1 MATKRI
7 SDAMEKALNAQMT
20 QEAWQAQVYL
30 SYAAWAE
37 ENHYAGI
44 SDFLYKHAHEER
56 EHMFKIL
63 KFIINRGGKVKVDA
77 IKAAPANHKD
87 LGDCLK
93 KLLGHEVDNSKLIDQ
108 LTDLAHKEK
117 DWAALNFAQWFVKEQ
132 VEEETLFGNLLD
144 KYVLATT
151 KKEGNANLYEFDRD
165 VANAPQETTIPQ
177 EEKF

>member
-7 SDAMEKALNAQMT
+7 SAAMEKALNAQMT
-20 QEAWQAQVYL
+20 REAWQAQVYL

-37 ENHYAGI
+37 ASHFAGV

-63 KFIINRGGKVKVDA
+63 KYILNRGGKVQVTA
-77 IKAAPANHKD
+77 IDAAPADPKD

-93 KLLGHEVDNSKLIDQ
+93 KLMDHEVQNSKHIDK
-108 LTDLAHKEK
+108 LADMAQKER
-117 DWAALNFAQWFVKEQ
+117 DWASLNFAQWFVKEQ
-132 VEEETLFGNLLD
+132 VEEETLVSNLHDL
-144 KYVLATT
+144 YVLATT
-151 KKEGNANLYEFDRD
+151 KRDNNVNLYELDKD
-165 VANAPQETTIPQ
+165 IAKASQEATIPQ

>member
-1 MATKRI
+1 
-7 SDAMEKALNAQMT
+7 MEKALNAQMT

-30 SYAAWAE
+30 AFACWAE

-56 EHMFKIL
+56 EHMFKII
-63 KFIINRGGKVKVDA
+63 KYIINRGGKVKVEA
-77 IKAAPANHKD
+77 IKAAPADPKD

-93 KLLGHEVDNSKLIDQ
+93 KLLQHEVDNSRMIDG
-108 LTDLAHKEK
+108 LADLAQKEK
-117 DWAALNFAQWFVKEQ
+117 DWASLNFAQWFVKEQ
-132 VEEETLFGNLLD
+132 VEEETLFSNMLD

-151 KKEGNANLYEFDRD
+151 KRENNTNLYEFDRD
-165 VANAPQETTIPQ
+165 VAGASQEAPIPQ

>member
-7 SDAMEKALNAQMT
+7 SAAMEKALNAQMT

-37 ENHYAGI
+37 ENNFGGI

-56 EHMFKIL
+56 EHMFKII

-77 IKAAPANHKD
+77 IKAAPADPKD

-93 KLLGHEVDNSKLIDQ
+93 KLLQHEVDNSKMIDG
-108 LTDLAHKEK
+108 LADLAHKEK
-117 DWAALNFAQWFVKEQ
+117 DWASLNFAQWFVKEQ
-132 VEEETLFGNLLD
+132 VEEETLFSNLLD
-144 KYVLATT
+144 KYTLATS
-151 KKEGNANLYEFDRD
+151 KKEGNVNLYDLD
-165 VANAPQETTIPQ
+165 KDIAKASQEAAIPQ

>member
-1 MATKRI
+1 
-7 SDAMEKALNAQMT
+7 MERSLNAQMT

-44 SDFLYKHAHEER
+44 AEFLYKHSHEER

-77 IKAAPANHKD
+77 IKAAPANPSD

-93 KLLGHEVDNSKLIDQ
+93 KLLQHEVDNSHMIYTLA
-108 LTDLAHKEK
+108 DLAHKER

-132 VEEETLFGNLLD
+132 VEEETLFSSMLD
-144 KYVLATT
+144 KYTLATA
-151 KKEGNANLYEFDRD
+151 KKEGNANLYALDRD
-165 VANAPQETTIPQ
+165 IAGASQEAEIPQ
-177 EEKF
+177 EETM

>member
-7 SDAMEKALNAQMT
+7 SASMEKALNAQMT

-30 SYAAWAE
+30 SYGAWAE
-37 ENHYAGI
+37 GAHYAGT

-63 KFIINRGGKVKVDA
+63 KYILNRGGKVKVDA
-77 IKAAPANHKD
+77 IQAAPADPKD

-93 KLLGHEVDNSKLIDQ
+93 KLLQHEVENSKLIDN
-108 LTDLAHKEK
+108 LADLAHKER
-117 DWAALNFAQWFVKEQ
+117 DWATLNFAQWFVKEQ
-132 VEEETLFGNLLD
+132 VEEETLVNNLLD
-144 KYVLATT
+144 LYVLATT
-151 KKEGNANLYEFDRD
+151 KKDGNVNLYELDRD
-165 VANAPQETTIPQ
+165 IAKASQEATIPQ

>member
-7 SDAMEKALNAQMT
+7 SAAMEKALNAQMT

-37 ENHYAGI
+37 ENNFGGI
-44 SDFLYKHAHEER
+44 SEFLYKHAHEER
-56 EHMFKIL
+56 EHMFKII

-77 IKAAPANHKD
+77 IKAAPADPKD

-93 KLLGHEVDNSKLIDQ
+93 KLLQHEVDNSKLIDG
-108 LTDLAHKEK
+108 LADLAHKER
-117 DWAALNFAQWFVKEQ
+117 DWASLNFAQWFVKEQ
-132 VEEETLFGNLLD
+132 VEEETLFSNLLD
-144 KYVLATT
+144 KYTLATS
-151 KKEGNANLYEFDRD
+151 KKEGNVNLYDLD
-165 VANAPQETTIPQ
+165 KDIAKASQEAAIPQ